1 MFNDISISKLGVTQQ
16 NTPTSTNTPSKTEES
31 SIFGNNLI
39 EDKEPVKLTKEEKQ
53 AIKAKEKAEKKAK
66 KEAEKAER
74 ERIKNIPDGIIQ
86 GGKQG
91 SAAGD
96 CWLLAQMNS
105 MAKTEWG
112 KEALKNGI
120 TKEDDGSFTVHFKGV
135 GKDISISQKEF
146 EKAQRNSEYS
156 SGDADALLYEVAT
169 EKYYKENNK
178 NGGTIKGN
186 GLAGDTSL
194 QYLLTKTPGRQITE
208 GQDEVIETVLKTMGK
223 SPKDNAGFS
232 ATYIYED
239 KSPDSTGNV
248 NHAVSIQQV
257 ILNDKGEVDEVVL
270 LDSYKP
276 DSPYKVS
283 FSQFM
288 HDKKA
293 FGFARKTN

>member
-1 MFNDISISKLGVTQQ
+1 MFNDISISKLGVAQQ
-16 NTPTSTNTPSKTEES
+16 NAPTSTSASSRTEEA

-39 EDKEPVKLTKEEKQ
+39 KEDKELTKEEKQ
-53 AIKAKEKAEKKAK
+53 AIKAKEKAEKKAQ

-91 SAAGD
+91 STAGD

-105 MAKTEWG
+105 MTKTEWG

-120 TKEDDGSFTVHFKGV
+120 TKEDDGSFTIHFKGV
-135 GKDISISQKEF
+135 KKDISISQKEF
-146 EKAQRNSEYS
+146 EKAKKNNEYS

-169 EKYYKENNK
+169 EKYFKENNK

-194 QYLLTKTPGRQITE
+194 QYLLAGIR
-208 GQDEVIETVLKTMGK
+208 GQHADNDELIESVLKTMAK
-223 SPKDNAGFS
+223 SPKDNAGFT
-232 ATYIYED
+232 AMYIYED

-248 NHAVSIQQV
+248 NHAVSVQQV
-257 ILNDKGEVDEVVL
+257 ILDDQGEIKDVVL
-270 LDSYKP
+270 LDSYRP
-276 DSPYKVS
+276 DSPYKVP
-283 FSQFM
+283 FGEFI
-288 HDKKA
+288 HDKKG
-293 FGFARKTN
+293 FGFARKVN